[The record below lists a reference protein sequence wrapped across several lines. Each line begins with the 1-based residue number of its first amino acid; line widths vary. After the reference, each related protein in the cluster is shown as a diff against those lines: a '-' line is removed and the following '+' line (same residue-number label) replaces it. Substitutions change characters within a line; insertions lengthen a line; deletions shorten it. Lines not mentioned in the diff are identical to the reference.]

1 MYQVNHQSDEPGERC
16 PVSFEQHVTSE
27 QVAGIAKLN
36 INNTDKSQT
45 FCSTSNNSEID
56 YFKPID
62 ISDLDN
68 FTQRHTTCSNK
79 LSNTDLE
86 YLKSSSSSCD
96 NPNQTLAFS
105 NSSFLKPIIANNET
119 NNKDVVDHDTSDFS
133 DLDKW
138 SIQELSIVEWNSA
151 IADPIGVQTSAHAHA
166 PLAHTSRKTFLNT
179 EF

>member
-79 LSNTDLE
+79 YQILT
-86 YLKSSSSSCD
+86 
-96 NPNQTLAFS
+96 
-105 NSSFLKPIIANNET
+105 
-119 NNKDVVDHDTSDFS
+119 
-133 DLDKW
+133 
-138 SIQELSIVEWNSA
+138 
-151 IADPIGVQTSAHAHA
+151 
-166 PLAHTSRKTFLNT
+166 
-179 EF
+179 